1 MEAQRL
7 RSQNLAQ
14 RGSGSGQR
22 GGNQVSVAQKI
33 GVVQEKAEHDRQV
46 PLLLER
52 IILLFQWPDEGIGQV
67 RGAELL
73 D

>member
-1 MEAQRL
+1 M
-7 RSQNLAQ
+7 
-14 RGSGSGQR
+14 
-22 GGNQVSVAQKI
+22 SVAQKI

-52 IILLFQWPDEGIGQV
+52 IILFFQWPDEGIGQV